1 MTNIKRHSIVTISEW
16 RLLSFQICCFN
27 YIRLEELENSH
38 EDKEDYGRHT
48 IDCIK
53 CGFRMGEYIV
63 GNLKCFK
70 CGSELN

>member
-1 MTNIKRHSIVTISEW
+1 M
-16 RLLSFQICCFN
+16 FQ

-38 EDKEDYGRHT
+38 EDKEAYGRHT

>member
-1 MTNIKRHSIVTISEW
+1 MKIIVIPN
-16 RLLSFQICCFN
+16 LLFQ
-27 YIRLEELENSH
+27 YMRLEESENSH

-53 CGFRMGEYIV
+53 CGFRMGEYII